1 MLPIVFEE
9 AVEFLGTELFKGQM
23 PYVITHDDSEGL
35 PNILWE
41 SNDMRLK
48 VFGKKTIT
56 KYNVHSFF
64 FQLAASGIIS
74 LLVRSKYAIPYLK
87 GTNKMQ

>member
-1 MLPIVFEE
+1 MLPIVFEG

-23 PYVITHDDSEGL
+23 PYQIIHDDSVRL
-35 PNILWE
+35 SNILFE

-48 VFGKKTIT
+48 VFEKKTIS

-74 LLVRSKYAIPYLK
+74 FE
-87 GTNKMQ
+87 